1 MGREWGSEERRVRC
15 SFPAPTLTTVVRAH
29 TSELPCRRPLPLTS
43 TRRRAAGRIVCSLLN
58 YSRLRMCEGPLPES
72 PPSRP
77 ITAMQMQP
85 FVRSLPT
92 KAQCA
97 VCRSLLFVTRTRLL
111 TCKQTF
117 RAISSYH
124 RPRLWC
130 AAPRSWALNR
140 MIRHDA
146 LDITGM
152 PLSSHFRPCYVQ
164 IGNFS
169 TFMRT
174 QKGIGSG
181 PPGQNEQRARQRH
194 V

>member
-1 MGREWGSEERRVRC
+1 M
-15 SFPAPTLTTVVRAH
+15 
-29 TSELPCRRPLPLTS
+29 
-43 TRRRAAGRIVCSLLN
+43 
-58 YSRLRMCEGPLPES
+58 YEGPLSVS

-77 ITAMQMQP
+77 TAAMQMQP
-85 FVRSLPT
+85 FVLSLPAKT
-92 KAQCA
+92 LC
-97 VCRSLLFVTRTRLL
+97 VVLLFATRTRLL

-130 AAPRSWALNR
+130 GPRSWGLNR

-146 LDITGM
+146 LDIAGM

-169 TFMRT
+169 TFMRAR
-174 QKGIGSG
+174 KGIGSG
-181 PPGQNEQRARQRH
+181 PPEQNEQRARQRH